1 MRFAVYG
8 TGGIGGY
15 FGGRLAQAGEEVAF
29 VARGAHLDAM
39 RADGLVVESV
49 RGDFT
54 VRPVT
59 ATDDPADIGPV
70 DVVVVAVKT
79 WQLPDVAAAMAPL
92 LRPDTIVLPFQNGV
106 EASDLLAEV
115 VGRERVLLGAARIF
129 AFIDGPGRIRHL
141 GGPASLA
148 FGEMDGGTSARV
160 ERLRDVMERAGI
172 AVERPADMR
181 VALWEKLLFVV
192 SLGGVGAV
200 ARVPVGVLRSVPE
213 TRAML
218 REAMGEIAAVARAS
232 GVALSDD
239 TVERALA
246 AVDAQP
252 ASATTS
258 LQRDLATGRR
268 SELDAWNGAVVRL
281 GAAVGVPTP
290 LHRFMYGALLPTEL
304 EARATRTNVE
314 LIAGDLRDPVSRR

>member
-1 MRFAVYG
+1 
-8 TGGIGGY
+8 
-15 FGGRLAQAGEEVAF
+15 
-29 VARGAHLDAM
+29 
-39 RADGLVVESV
+39 
-49 RGDFT
+49 
-54 VRPVT
+54 
-59 ATDDPADIGPV
+59 
-70 DVVVVAVKT
+70 VKT
-79 WQLPDVAAAMAPL
+79 WQLSDVAEAMAPL
-92 LRPDTIVLPFQNGV
+92 LGPDTIVLPFQNGV
-106 EASDLLAEV
+106 EASDLLAAT

-213 TRAML
+213 TRALL
-218 REAMGEIAAVARAS
+218 REAMDEIAAVARAS
-232 GVALSDD
+232 GVMLSDD
-239 TVERALA
+239 AVERALA

-258 LQRDLATGRR
+258 LQRDLAAGRR

-281 GAAVGVPTP
+281 GAAAGVPTP

-304 EARATRTNVE
+304 DARSARTNVE